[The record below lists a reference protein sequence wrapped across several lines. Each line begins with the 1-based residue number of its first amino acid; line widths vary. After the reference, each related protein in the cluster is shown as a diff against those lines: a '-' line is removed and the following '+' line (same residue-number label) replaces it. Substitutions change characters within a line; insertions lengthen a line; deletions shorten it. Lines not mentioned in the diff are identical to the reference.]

1 MIGALLLLQLSLA
14 VGALLSLGVARVGLP
29 GRAQARL
36 HRLLLVGALLAPLGV
51 GMAGPAH
58 PWRPLAQVFDGDTSG
73 GPVTRLELAGGLVL
87 QAPVVEAGSSSA
99 GGILLGALGLL
110 AGLRLRWALW
120 TLRRALAPARPW
132 RRVGRVQI
140 LAHPAPGV
148 AWAALLPNGP
158 VVVLSADTLADP
170 TRRALALRH
179 ELAHHHHAD
188 PAWAWAW
195 LLLRATLGWNP
206 LLSPWTRRAA
216 LADELA
222 ADAVV
227 VTSPRISAR
236 AYGELLLASVLTPPP
251 GAGPGLP
258 SLPPALA
265 VGLSPRS
272 LLHRRL
278 SMLARPP
285 APRPL
290 RVATLSL
297 AGALV
302 LALSAWGGRG
312 LARDH
317 RLSTTDFREHVRSA
331 ARSGVDV
338 PDQAVIHGQL
348 LSIVGPGRAFY
359 ARGLARRP
367 AWQPLVD
374 DALAQAGLPPFL
386 AAVPL
391 VESGYSNWGAPDGD
405 EEQSRAPGTIPGR
418 GLWMFIAPTA
428 RQYGLRVDDT
438 VDERLDPEKETAAA
452 VALLSDMYDRY
463 GDWGLALSAYNMGP
477 RAVDAAIEAG
487 GTRDPWELTA
497 RGLLNEYAAQVM
509 ACALVLEAPELVE

>member
-36 HRLLLVGALLAPLGV
+36 HRLLLVGALLAPFLV
-51 GMAGPAH
+51 GGWSPTP
-58 PWRPLAQVFDGDTSG
+58 PWRPPAQVFDGVSRGAPQTRVALPG
-73 GPVTRLELAGGLVL
+73 GVQVDVPALPALPTPAGLVL
-87 QAPVVEAGSSSA
+87 VAA
-99 GGILLGALGLL
+99 L
-110 AGLRLRWALW
+110 AGLGAVRL
-120 TLRRALAPARPW
+120 ALAGAALSRATKGAARW
-132 RRVGRVQI
+132 RRVGRVQV
-140 LAHPAPGV
+140 LSHPSPGV
-148 AWAALLPNGP
+148 AWAALLPSGP
-158 VVVLSADTLADP
+158 VVVLSAQALADP
-170 TRRALALRH
+170 ARRRLALRH
-179 ELAHHHHAD
+179 ELVHHRHGD
-188 PAWAWAW
+188 PLWAWAW

-206 LLSPWTRRAA
+206 LLAPWARRAA
-216 LADELA
+216 LAEELA
-222 ADAVV
+222 VDAAVV
-227 VTSPRISAR
+227 SSPRVSPR
-236 AYGELLLASVLTPPP
+236 AYGALLVHALVPPTP
-251 GAGPGLP
+251 A
-258 SLPPALA
+258 PAL
-265 VGLSPRS
+265 GLSPRS
-272 LLHRRL
+272 LLHQRL

-290 RVATLSL
+290 RAATLSL
-297 AGALV
+297 VGVLV
-302 LALSAWGGRG
+302 LSLSAWAGRG
-312 LARDH
+312 LAADH
-317 RLSTTDFREHVRSA
+317 RLATDAFQVLVERTGGAVPA
-331 ARSGVDV
+331 A
-338 PDQAVIHGQL
+338 PVIHGQL
-348 LSIVGPGRAFY
+348 VGVLGPGRAFY

-391 VESGYSNWGAPDGD
+391 VESGYTNWGAPDGD

-509 ACALVLEAPELVE
+509 AAALVLKAPELVE